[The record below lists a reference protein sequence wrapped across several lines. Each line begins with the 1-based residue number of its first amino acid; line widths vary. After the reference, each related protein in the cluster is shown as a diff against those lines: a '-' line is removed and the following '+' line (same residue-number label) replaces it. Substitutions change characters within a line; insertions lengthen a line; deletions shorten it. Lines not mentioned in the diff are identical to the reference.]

1 MEGEPSVLAAVVGR
15 IDRDRLAE
23 VMLSAFRDEIPGY
36 ARLPESVVQ
45 GQILG
50 VIRQNLDLCLDWVAG
65 DGKPDRARFDEFR
78 ESARNRA
85 REGMP
90 LEDLLHA
97 YRMGG
102 TAGWRAIVA
111 AATAEERDALPQAAE
126 LVMTYLDQASG
137 IVAAA
142 YLEQREDHVSERE
155 RELRALFD
163 ALIGDAQLT
172 AGDHETAARLGLA
185 IGADLAA
192 FAAAIPGEGAGRHA
206 RAAAELRAAG
216 ALALTEGDRA
226 VGLVQPGHDLA
237 DGMPPGALVVI
248 DVPCPRDDLAASVAD
263 VRLGI
268 ELAVRAGRTGII
280 PLQELALDLL
290 LARSPRVAAA
300 LRERVLG
307 PLGPKDDH
315 SRGDLLNTVAT
326 YIALGRDRRQT
337 SERLHI
343 HPNSLDYR
351 LRRARDLTGLNLD
364 DPEDLA
370 TIVLALHRPH

>member
-1 MEGEPSVLAAVVGR
+1 MDSEPAELAALVAR

-23 VMLSAFRDEIPGY
+23 GMLGAFRNEIPGY

-45 GQILG
+45 GQVLT
-50 VIRQNLDLCLDWVAG
+50 VIRENLDLCLDWVAG
-65 DGKPDRARFDEFR
+65 GGNPDPSRFDEFR
-78 ESARNRA
+78 ASARNRA
-85 REGMP
+85 KEGMP

-111 AATAEERDALPQAAE
+111 AATTEERDELPRAAE
-126 LVMTYLDQASG
+126 LVMTYLDQVSG

-163 ALIGDAQLT
+163 ALVGSEPLNPGDY
-172 AGDHETAARLGLA
+172 ETAARLGLA
-185 IGADLAA
+185 IGGALAP
-192 FAAAIPGEGAGRHA
+192 FAATIRGEGAGGHA
-206 RAAAELRAAG
+206 RAAAALRATG
-216 ALALTEGDRA
+216 ALALTEGDRV
-226 VGLVQPGHDLA
+226 VGLAQPAHDLA
-237 DGMPPGALVVI
+237 GVFPADALVVL
-248 DVPCPRDDLAASVAD
+248 DAESPRNELAASVAD

-268 ELAVRAGRTGII
+268 EIAVRAGRTGVVS
-280 PLQELALDLL
+280 LHDLALDLL

-307 PLGPKDDH
+307 PLGLKGSH

-326 YIALGRDRRQT
+326 YVALGKDRRQT
-337 SERLHI
+337 SQRLHI

-351 LRRARDLTGLNLD
+351 LRRARELTGLNLD

-370 TIVLALHRPH
+370 TMVLALHRPH